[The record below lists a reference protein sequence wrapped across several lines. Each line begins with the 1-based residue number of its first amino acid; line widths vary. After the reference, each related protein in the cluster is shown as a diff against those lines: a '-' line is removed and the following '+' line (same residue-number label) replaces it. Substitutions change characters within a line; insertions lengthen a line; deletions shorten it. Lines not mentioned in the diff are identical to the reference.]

1 MATTKADVPTGVVNQ
16 RTGNQATDLSSLLDL
31 VGTDAPTNAIPAS
44 TQALIDAG
52 YLTGYQT
59 GGEGDPSQSGTVFQL
74 GPNAP
79 KTQYGDATLARAA
92 NGAFTLIAPKNQYT
106 DPNYGQITTT
116 ANTIDPSKQRD
127 IYDMLGP
134 LAMSAILGGAGAGLF
149 GAVGAG
155 QGLALSGAQ
164 AASGALRGGGLG
176 GIGSFLGGLSGIP
189 GGSLL
194 GGIGGGL
201 LNSLLPTGGGGS
213 SGGAS
218 GGDATGTGTTS
229 GTQSTTPSY
238 QAPTTQE
245 VALQIQGGGQQ
256 SQQNPMIA
264 DLLNPWKQAQN
275 SDNQNRQLMA
285 MLLSQNG

>member
-1 MATTKADVPTGVVNQ
+1 MAATKATVPTGVTNQ
-16 RTGNQATDLSSLLDL
+16 RTGNPATDLSSLLDL

-92 NGAFTLIAPKNQYT
+92 NGAFTLKNPSLQYN

-116 ANTIDPSKQRD
+116 ANTIDPSSQRN
-127 IYDMLGP
+127 IYDLIGP

-155 QGLALSGAQ
+155 QGLALSGAN
-164 AASGALRGGGLG
+164 AVSGFLKGGGLSG
-176 GIGSFLGGLSGIP
+176 VGSFLGGMTGLP

-194 GGIGGGL
+194 GSIGGGL
-201 LNSLLPTGGGGS
+201 LNGLIGGSGAVGSGGSAGTNATGTTGGGQT
-213 SGGAS
+213 A
-218 GGDATGTGTTS
+218 
-229 GTQSTTPSY
+229 TPSY
-238 QAPTTQE
+238 QAPTTQQ
-245 VALQIQGGGQQ
+245 VAATISGQPQGQ
-256 SQQNPMIA
+256 SQGNPMID

>member
-1 MATTKADVPTGVVNQ
+1 MAATKATVPTGVTNQ
-16 RTGNQATDLSSLLDL
+16 RTGNPATDLSSLLDL

-59 GGEGDPSQSGTVFQL
+59 GGEGDSSQSGTVFQL

-92 NGAFTLIAPKNQYT
+92 NGAFTLKNPSLQYN

-116 ANTIDPSKQRD
+116 ANTIDPSSQRN
-127 IYDMLGP
+127 IYDLIGP

-149 GAVGAG
+149 GVVGAG
-155 QGLALSGAQ
+155 EGAALSGAN
-164 AASGALRGGGLG
+164 AVSGFLKGGGLSG
-176 GIGSFLGGLSGIP
+176 VGSFLGGMTGLP

-194 GGIGGGL
+194 GSIGGGL
-201 LNSLLPTGGGGS
+201 LNGLIGGSGAVGSGGSAGTNATGTTGGGQT
-213 SGGAS
+213 A
-218 GGDATGTGTTS
+218 
-229 GTQSTTPSY
+229 TPSY
-238 QAPTTQE
+238 QAPTTQQ
-245 VALQIQGGGQQ
+245 VAATISGQPQGQ
-256 SQQNPMIA
+256 SQGNPMID